1 VISDI
6 LNENNLRIGKMKEDA
21 RLNNIPCY
29 ISDSIKTEVYG
40 KVTNTCNFLGNA
52 VRDTVKD
59 ALENA
64 RAKRGTPAN
73 APIDNA
79 DIKALED
86 LFCICHSPARTQN
99 LPLIGP
105 VLEIEQWA
113 VKFIGDK
120 LNEGAKITIDDFL
133 VEMSKKLLATTSLI
147 EDVYD
152 NLVEFEMG
160 YIKTKTIPVTRPLAD
175 LIFDVGVHSPDN
187 VHIAVAFTYQVS
199 NNEKVV
205 FVTQDYGILGKK
217 DDLWNHS
224 IRIELSDP
232 LYAFYHF

>member
-1 VISDI
+1 
-6 LNENNLRIGKMKEDA
+6 
-21 RLNNIPCY
+21 
-29 ISDSIKTEVYG
+29 
-40 KVTNTCNFLGNA
+40 
-52 VRDTVKD
+52 
-59 ALENA
+59 
-64 RAKRGTPAN
+64 
-73 APIDNA
+73 
-79 DIKALED
+79 
-86 LFCICHSPARTQN
+86 
-99 LPLIGP
+99 
-105 VLEIEQWA
+105 
-113 VKFIGDK
+113 
-120 LNEGAKITIDDFL
+120 
-133 VEMSKKLLATTSLI
+133 MSKKLLATTSLI